1 MNQLDSEN
9 GDYDLTSSVTVLT
22 DTPDASNPKI
32 CQAYIAIGD
41 GSKDLDGTGGDF
53 EVVITV
59 GSQTLEPSP
68 QTVTFSTATRVCI
81 FTHAFPVPA
90 NTEVVIKLKSPN
102 AGDSDVD
109 VTVTLY
115 DVTGGTDQSGDAY
128 AYLGTN
134 LGAAGVNAVEAGG
147 DGDQFTAITGLAL
160 SETASNNLTDAFDGT
175 GFAFTNCTMPTVTAV
190 TNGVTLAN
198 DAIKAVTYDE
208 STAFPIKSADT
219 GATQIA
225 RTGADGDTLED
236 LSDEI
241 AAGAVAGGSGSTL
254 RNEIHRLAGIDEGT
268 IYGSDLLFALE
279 ADETAATWPARPQK
293 ISSTWYLFYT
303 AKVSGTN
310 RIRLKTS
317 ADGESWSGATDIL
330 TPGGSGE
337 WDEGGIWCPQFFAV
351 DGTYYLFYTG
361 YDSAGEGVSVGLATS
376 DTVNSGYTRH
386 GSNPLLTAA
395 AGDFRQGSAEVTGM
409 AQFDGT
415 YYMYLT
421 NLSVNDNDMPSHARK
436 IWYATSDDLTTWT
449 QSTTPIFGDAD
460 TSSDRQPGIGY
471 YSASP
476 FASGDY
482 YYLLVAKYGPYNDF
496 SRFELW
502 EADSPTFSADSRRFV
517 KTVLVTQD
525 LGTWP
530 DHEVDICH
538 VATDDIG
545 ADTYS
550 LTSNEIWIY
559 FGAKHNRSGTRKW
572 ETGLMKYGSL
582 YELLRPTPLITE
594 PIIDRLPQTRWSYG
608 ALDALLEGNVTE
620 AYAAQGATTITGQE
634 MWNEMF
640 QCIVDR
646 AQSDTTMTTYQ
657 RDGSTPAVT
666 YTLDDATS
674 PTKISRDQS

>member
-1 MNQLDSEN
+1 MKQL
-9 GDYDLTSSVTVLT
+9 
-22 DTPDASNPKI
+22 P
-32 CQAYIAIGD
+32 
-41 GSKDLDGTGGDF
+41 
-53 EVVITV
+53 
-59 GSQTLEPSP
+59 
-68 QTVTFSTATRVCI
+68 
-81 FTHAFPVPA
+81 H
-90 NTEVVIKLKSPN
+90 
-102 AGDSDVD
+102 
-109 VTVTLY
+109 
-115 DVTGGTDQSGDAY
+115 
-128 AYLGTN
+128 
-134 LGAAGVNAVEAGG
+134 
-147 DGDQFTAITGLAL
+147 GLH
-160 SETASNNLTDAFDGT
+160 DRRKF
-175 GFAFTNCTMPTVTAV
+175 
-190 TNGVTLAN
+190 
-198 DAIKAVTYDE
+198 
-208 STAFPIKSADT
+208 
-219 GATQIA
+219 
-225 RTGADGDTLED
+225 
-236 LSDEI
+236 
-241 AAGAVAGGSGSTL
+241 
-254 RNEIHRLAGIDEGT
+254 
-268 IYGSDLLFALE
+268 
-279 ADETAATWPARPQK
+279 
-293 ISSTWYLFYT
+293 SSTWYLFYT
-303 AKVSGTN
+303 AKVSGKN

-361 YDSAGEGVSVGLATS
+361 YDASGGGVSVGLATS

-386 GSNPLLTAA
+386 GSNPLLTAD
-395 AGDFRQGSAEVTGM
+395 AGDFRQGSVEVTGM
-409 AQFDGT
+409 AQFGGT

-421 NLSVNDNDMPSHARK
+421 NLSVNDNDMPAHARK
-436 IWYATSDDLTTWT
+436 IWYATSDDLITWT

-594 PIIDRLPQTRWSYG
+594 PVIDRLPQTRWAKAG
-608 ALDALLEGNVTE
+608 KELEGYNGYSVVEMIGAIAATVAGDPTIDGTSFVFVMPGGSEVTVS
-620 AYAAQGATTITGQE
+620 GT
-634 MWNEMF
+634 
-640 QCIVDR
+640 
-646 AQSDTTMTTYQ
+646 
-657 RDGSTPAVT
+657 
-666 YTLDDATS
+666 ATS
-674 PTKISRDQS
+674 AGDRSGLTWTFTA

>member
-1 MNQLDSEN
+1 MRYL
-9 GDYDLTSSVTVLT
+9 GDYAEDATLHFKFNTIDESGDPVTLAGTPSVCVYK
-22 DTPDASNPKI
+22 A
-32 CQAYIAIGD
+32 
-41 GSKDLDGTGGDF
+41 DGT
-53 EVVITV
+53 T
-59 GSQTLEPSP
+59 Q
-68 QTVTFSTATRVCI
+68 STAGVEPIVVDFDSITGLHHVEI
-81 FTHAFPVPA
+81 DLSVDAFYATGNDYQVTIA
-90 NTEVVIKLKSPN
+90 AGTVDGNSVVGVVLADFSIEN
-102 AGDSDVD
+102 RAAR
-109 VTVTLY
+109 T
-115 DVTGGTDQSGDAY
+115 
-128 AYLGTN
+128 YLGTN
-134 LGAAGVNAVEAGG
+134 LGALGANATALATSTALATVDGNVDTLVES
-147 DGDQFTAITGLAL
+147 IL
-160 SETASNNLTDAFDGT
+160 SEGDSTDLLQIVADLKNDGR
-175 GFAFTNCTMPTVTAV
+175 
-190 TNGVTLAN
+190 LDLLI
-198 DAIKAVTYDE
+198 DAILE
-208 STAFPIKSADT
+208 DT
-219 GATQIA
+219 GTALPA
-225 RTGADGDTLED
+225 A
-236 LSDEI
+236 I

-268 IYGSDLLFALE
+268 IHGSDLLFALE

-361 YDSAGEGVSVGLATS
+361 YDASGEGVSVGLATS
-376 DTVNSGYTRH
+376 STVNSGYSRH

-395 AGDFRQGSAEVTGM
+395 AGDFRQGSVEVTGM
-409 AQFDGT
+409 AQFGGT

-421 NLSVNDNDMPSHARK
+421 NLSVNDNDMPAHARK

-550 LTSNEIWIY
+550 LTGNEIWIY

-594 PIIDRLPQTRWSYG
+594 PIIDRLPQTRWAKAG
-608 ALDALLEGNVTE
+608 KELEGYNGYSVVEMIGAIAATDAGDPTIDGTSFVFVMPGGSEVTVS
-620 AYAAQGATTITGQE
+620 GT
-634 MWNEMF
+634 
-640 QCIVDR
+640 
-646 AQSDTTMTTYQ
+646 
-657 RDGSTPAVT
+657 
-666 YTLDDATS
+666 ATS
-674 PTKISRDQS
+674 AGDRSGLTWTFTA

>member
-1 MNQLDSEN
+1 MRYL
-9 GDYDLTSSVTVLT
+9 GDYAEDATLHFKFNTIDESGDPITLAGTPSVCVYKADGTTQSATGTTLTVDFDSVTGLHHVEVDLSA
-22 DTPDASNPKI
+22 DAFY
-32 CQAYIAIGD
+32 A
-41 GSKDLDGTGGDF
+41 TGNDYQ
-53 EVVITV
+53 VVIAAGTV
-59 GSQTLEPSP
+59 DGNSVVGVVLAD
-68 QTVTFSTATRVCI
+68 FSIENRAART
-81 FTHAFPVPA
+81 
-90 NTEVVIKLKSPN
+90 
-102 AGDSDVD
+102 
-109 VTVTLY
+109 
-115 DVTGGTDQSGDAY
+115 
-128 AYLGTN
+128 YLGTN
-134 LGAAGVNAVEAGG
+134 LGAAGANATALATSTALATV
-147 DGDQFTAITGLAL
+147 DGNVDTLVASIL
-160 SETASNNLTDAFDGT
+160 SESDSTDLLQIVADLKNDGR
-175 GFAFTNCTMPTVTAV
+175 
-190 TNGVTLAN
+190 L
-198 DAIKAVTYDE
+198 DLLIDSILE
-208 STAFPIKSADT
+208 DT
-219 GATQIA
+219 GT
-225 RTGADGDTLED
+225 TLPAA
-236 LSDEI
+236 I

-254 RNEIHRLAGIDEGT
+254 RTEVERLAGIDQGT
-268 IYGSDLLFALE
+268 IYDSDLLFDLE
-279 ADETAATWPARPQK
+279 VDETAATWPARPQK
-293 ISSTWYLFYT
+293 IDSTWYLFYT
-303 AKVSGTN
+303 AKVSGKN

-317 ADGESWSGATDIL
+317 PDGMDWSGATDIL
-330 TPGGSGE
+330 TPGGTDE

-361 YDSAGEGVSVGLATS
+361 YDSAGGGVSVGLATS

-395 AGDFRQGSAEVTGM
+395 TGDFRQGSVEVTGM

-421 NLSVNDNDMPSHARK
+421 NLSVNDNDMPAHARK

-502 EADSPTFSADSRRFV
+502 EADSPRFSADSRRFV

-582 YELLRPTPLITE
+582 YELLRPTPTIVE
-594 PIIDRLPQTRWSYG
+594 PVIDRLPQTRW
-608 ALDALLEGNVTE
+608 AKAVDDWTLDGYSLLEFAAVAAATLSGN
-620 AYAAQGATTITGQE
+620 QSTT
-634 MWNEMF
+634 
-640 QCIVDR
+640 
-646 AQSDTTMTTYQ
+646 
-657 RDGSTPAVT
+657 DGVVSWSIPGGSIIQVSGTPAI
-666 YTLDDATS
+666 DGDRSDAAWIVS
-674 PTKISRDQS
+674 S